1 MRGLIEVSNLRRLL
15 YEHGF
20 SVAFNASG
28 YPVRSSVFGRLLTA
42 RPLRGHC
49 PTKPSYVSV
58 IAVSE
63 CVDWNEAFDRLC
75 CPLQCPSEGINSLSG
90 HDVVLHVNFTRSLT
104 WKYDLLP
111 DIMYLVFL
119 TVFIQFIARVNQVAM
134 VMRLGTL
141 SYFNLTRDWPNL
153 LKLNRERDLE
163 IKTTESGEN
172 FVRCGLS

>member
-1 MRGLIEVSNLRRLL
+1 M
-15 YEHGF
+15 
-20 SVAFNASG
+20 
-28 YPVRSSVFGRLLTA
+28 
-42 RPLRGHC
+42 
-49 PTKPSYVSV
+49 
-58 IAVSE
+58 
-63 CVDWNEAFDRLC
+63 
-75 CPLQCPSEGINSLSG
+75 
-90 HDVVLHVNFTRSLT
+90 LHVNFTRSLT